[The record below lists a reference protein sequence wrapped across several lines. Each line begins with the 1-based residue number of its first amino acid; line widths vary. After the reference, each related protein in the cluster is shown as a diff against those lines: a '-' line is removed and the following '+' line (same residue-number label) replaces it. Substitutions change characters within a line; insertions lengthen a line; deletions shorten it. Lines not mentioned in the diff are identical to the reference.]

1 MTIVRQNGKNVIISK
16 GLSDGDQLIVSALD
30 YPIDGM
36 KLALIGDKPKQDEDK
51 QADGEK
57 SETQVAL
64 NDSDSGE

>member
-1 MTIVRQNGKNVIISK
+1 
-16 GLSDGDQLIVSALD
+16 
-30 YPIDGM
+30 M